1 MRHLTDLKMEMEVSS
16 KWRFVKSGMRYTQ
29 NCIWVSAYLIKC
41 SLRGWEIFKWEG
53 RVEILAHTPSFWRQL
68 LGCSS
73 GTKEPNR
80 REAVLGFSL
89 QHDTYCGRVQ
99 LGLLKT
105 SLQQR
110 SPGLILRQLPYG
122 SFQQTAATASSFFL
136 YLGQFPSPFL
146 WRQAGETVF
155 RYFWLLDPEKGS
167 GSLFEEQELSVSLY
181 IEEKKIILMIQ
192 GKNGWGC
199 PFPFLHINY
208 KSWF

>member
-1 MRHLTDLKMEMEVSS
+1 MK
-16 KWRFVKSGMRYTQ
+16 
-29 NCIWVSAYLIKC
+29 YLLIHPA
-41 SLRGWEIFKWEG
+41 SD
-53 RVEILAHTPSFWRQL
+53 RQL

-122 SFQQTAATASSFFL
+122 SFQQTAATASSF
-136 YLGQFPSPFL
+136 
-146 WRQAGETVF
+146 
-155 RYFWLLDPEKGS
+155 
-167 GSLFEEQELSVSLY
+167 SVSWAVSIPISMTTGGGNCIQVLLASRSRKRFKLFVRRARIVCFFVY
-181 IEEKKIILMIQ
+181 RREKNNSYDSREKWVGL
-192 GKNGWGC
+192 
-199 PFPFLHINY
+199 PFSISSHKL
-208 KSWF
+208 